1 MSAATAAAAAPGW
14 YGKLPTLGDFA
25 SRRLEPG
32 FIEPWDAWLAA
43 GLAAQ
48 REALGA
54 GWVRAYLH
62 SPAWRFVLMP
72 GALSGGLPKAA
83 GGPRSKLA
91 WAGVLMPSV
100 DQVGRYFP
108 LTLVAPLATLPA
120 GAAGA
125 EALLGWLQRL
135 EDVAVD
141 AMQDDWAIE
150 QLEGVLATMAP
161 AFATGASAGANP
173 VAAAL
178 DGAGGFVDL
187 DGVRSRAELIALLVA
202 GLGPHAGDAW
212 QQAVAG
218 RSFWLADHP
227 SQPRLLVSRGL
238 PDRAAFVDMLGARS
252 RDADATTLF

>member
-1 MSAATAAAAAPGW
+1 MPATTPLAPGW

-25 SRRLEPG
+25 SRRLEPA
-32 FIEPWDAWLAA
+32 FIEAWDGWLAA

-48 REALGA
+48 REALGG

-72 GALSGGLPKAA
+72 GVIGAGRAA
-83 GGPRSKLA
+83 PA

-100 DQVGRYFP
+100 DSVGRYFP
-108 LTLVAPLATLPA
+108 LTLVSALPA
-120 GAAGA
+120 LPADAGGL

-141 AMQDDWAIE
+141 AMQDDWEIE
-150 QLEGVLATMAP
+150 QLEDVLALLAP
-161 AFATGASAGANP
+161 DLKAD
-173 VAAAL
+173 VAQPRAPPDPLGQAL
-178 DGAGGFVDL
+178 EGNGGFVDL
-187 DGVRSRAELIALLVA
+187 TGVANRADLVA
-202 GLGPHAGDAW
+202 TVVSAFGRHAGDGW
-212 QQAVAG
+212 QQAAVG

-227 SQPRLLVSRGL
+227 SEPRLLVARGL
-238 PDRAAFVDMLGARS
+238 PGRADFIAMLGASS

>member
-1 MSAATAAAAAPGW
+1 MTATPSLAPGW

-25 SRRLEPG
+25 SRRLAPG

-48 REALGA
+48 REALGG

-72 GALSGGLPKAA
+72 GVIEVQR
-83 GGPRSKLA
+83 GGPGSKLA

-108 LTLVAPLATLPA
+108 LTLVAPLPGLPQDG
-120 GAAGA
+120 GAV

-150 QLEGVLATMAP
+150 RLEDVLAQMAP
-161 AFATGASAGANP
+161 TFAGGGSAGSNP

-178 DGAGGFVDL
+178 NGAGGFVDL
-187 DGVRSRAELIALLVA
+187 DGVRSRAELVAMLVA
-202 GLGPHAGDAW
+202 GLGRSDGAAW
-212 QQAVAG
+212 QQAVTG

-238 PDRAAFVDMLGARS
+238 PDRAAFVDMLSARS